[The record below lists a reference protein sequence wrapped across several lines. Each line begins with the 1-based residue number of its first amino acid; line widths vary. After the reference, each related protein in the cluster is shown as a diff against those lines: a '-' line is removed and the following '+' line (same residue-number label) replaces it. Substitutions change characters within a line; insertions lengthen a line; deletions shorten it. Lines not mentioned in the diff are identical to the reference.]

1 MAQIGSQT
9 RNHDFRLKKV
19 KNIIIKAILPIPELT
34 DKLLN
39 AKDMGDTPD
48 MGKAIRQ
55 TLDSVALPT
64 HVTVMSFYAPDN
76 SLSRYK
82 WSPITIYIYA
92 LNMWVLHA
100 FFLGMTH
107 ATKKI
112 MDIKCHN

>member
-1 MAQIGSQT
+1 MAQTGPQT
-9 RNHDFRLKKV
+9 RNHDFRLQKV
-19 KNIIIKAILPIPELT
+19 KISIIEAIVPIPELT

-48 MGKAIRQ
+48 TGTAVRQ

-82 WSPITIYIYA
+82 
-92 LNMWVLHA
+92 
-100 FFLGMTH
+100 
-107 ATKKI
+107 
-112 MDIKCHN
+112 